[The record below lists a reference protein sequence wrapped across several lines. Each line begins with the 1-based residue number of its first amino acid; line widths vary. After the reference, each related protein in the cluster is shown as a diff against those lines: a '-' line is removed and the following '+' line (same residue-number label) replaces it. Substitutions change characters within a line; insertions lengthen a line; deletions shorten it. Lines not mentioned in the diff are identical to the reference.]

1 MNAFTFAGGVIM
13 NLAHLSYFTTLAD
26 TKSYR
31 FAALEASV
39 SQSTLST
46 AISGLEKELGATLFI
61 RKKGSVELTEE
72 GRIFYQY
79 VTTSLKF
86 LDDGV
91 RLVKEK
97 SGTHVREITIGCV
110 NTTQSHNWSELIYEY
125 RKDTHGEVQ
134 IKVKQGSTPDVL
146 DLLTRGAVDVAFC
159 GTMGDDPSIV
169 SIPCWHQD
177 VAVVVNKRHPF
188 AGRESIS
195 LKELKDHYMISYN
208 LEGPIGK
215 ELYNLIHGWELTIEC
230 LYDDEITLGSMVSAN
245 PDVIA
250 IACKSW
256 LLNAFEH
263 EVDLIPIKEAPK
275 NFHQLYFC
283 YRADTD
289 FPIVVDR
296 FIKLTKRLYPSTL
309 AE

>member
-1 MNAFTFAGGVIM
+1 M
-13 NLAHLSYFTTLAD
+13 NLAHLTYFKTLAD

-31 FAALEASV
+31 FAALDAAV

-61 RKKGSVELTEE
+61 RKKGSVDLTEE

-79 VTTSLKF
+79 VTSSLKF

-97 SGTHVREITIGCV
+97 SGNHVREITIGAV

-125 RKDTHGEVQ
+125 RKETHGDVQ
-134 IKVKQGSTPDVL
+134 IKVKQAPTPATL
-146 DLLTRGAVDVAFC
+146 EALKQGAVDVAFC
-159 GTMGDDPSIV
+159 GTMGEDPEIEC
-169 SIPCWHQD
+169 IPCWWQE
-177 VAVVVNKRHPF
+177 AALVVNKLHPF
-188 AGRESIS
+188 AGREGIT
-195 LKELKDHYMISYN
+195 LKELKDHYLISYN

-215 ELYNLIHGWELTIEC
+215 ELYNLIHGYNLTIEC

-245 PDVIA
+245 PDVMA

-256 LLNAFEH
+256 LLNAFEE
-263 EVDLIPIKEAPK
+263 EVDIIPIKDAPK
-275 NFHQLYFC
+275 DFHQLYFC
-283 YRADTD
+283 YRADAD
-289 FPIVVDR
+289 FPIVVDK
-296 FIKLTKRLYPSTL
+296 FIKLTKRLYPVNA